1 MARPQKRGIDYF
13 PMDVDFFDDKSIRI
27 LKGKY
32 GTDGVMVYLYILCA
46 VYKDNGYYIKA
57 DDDFEYI
64 AAADLLMSGEKIG
77 LIINFLCGRS
87 LLLDSKLFMS
97 DKVLTSRGIQKR
109 FQEAV
114 KKRGARAAI
123 EVEKK
128 YWVLNEEETQPF
140 IKCTQNQSFSGK
152 NHSYF
157 GKNPSYFGNNPP
169 KVKKSKVKE
178 SKVNKSSN
186 DTAAEEVINHY
197 QKNIAPIT
205 SYTAEC
211 IDDWLK
217 SVDKDV
223 IIYAINEAVAHNV
236 RNWKYINK
244 IIDNH
249 FRAGRTTMAAVEDAN
264 RQRIVNPKDVE
275 SIYKDNYD
283 YSDIERRMQEKYDSD
298 I

>member
-1 MARPQKRGIDYF
+1 MNCED
-13 PMDVDFFDDKSIRI
+13 
-27 LKGKY
+27 
-32 GTDGVMVYLYILCA
+32 
-46 VYKDNGYYIKA
+46 
-57 DDDFEYI
+57 
-64 AAADLLMSGEKIG
+64 IG

-186 DTAAEEVINHY
+186 DTAAEEVI
-197 QKNIAPIT
+197 
-205 SYTAEC
+205 
-211 IDDWLK
+211 K
-217 SVDKDV
+217 SVNLQ
-223 IIYAINEAVAHNV
+223 IIHT
-236 RNWKYINK
+236 
-244 IIDNH
+244 H
-249 FRAGRTTMAAVEDAN
+249 
-264 RQRIVNPKDVE
+264 
-275 SIYKDNYD
+275 
-283 YSDIERRMQEKYDSD
+283 
-298 I
+298 